1 MKALGQVLPM
11 QKGED
16 ITDLVLGASRVPRRA
31 RWLVPVLVAVG
42 VHVALVLSISR
53 EETGEHWA
61 LAAGARVAALLAER
75 EARPVELPPVP
86 PEPPKVEEPPRSEPV
101 ATAPTTKRN
110 PGRSKAQAPA
120 QAGQI
125 VAAVPTANQPID
137 FGDAFVVG
145 EGAVFAGGHTTSSG
159 TAKHKVEG
167 PVAAQPE
174 PPRAEAKTPD
184 LSKPL
189 SLSDPDW
196 TCPWPREADDMDID
210 QQIAIVK
217 VQVSAEGRCE
227 SVSVVRDPGHGF
239 GAQAARCAHEAA
251 FAPALDAR
259 GAPTR
264 GSAAIRV
271 RFVR

>member
-1 MKALGQVLPM
+1 M
-11 QKGED
+11 QKGD
-16 ITDLVLGASRVPRRA
+16 GLTDLVLGASRVPRRG
-31 RWLVPVLVAVG
+31 RWLVPALGAIG
-42 VHVALVLSISR
+42 AHVVLVLSLSR

-61 LAAGARVAALLAER
+61 LAAGARVGVLLAER
-75 EARPVELPPVP
+75 EARPVELPPP
-86 PEPPKVEEPPRSEPV
+86 RPEPPKVEEPPRSEPA
-101 ATAPTTKRN
+101 ATAPTTARRT

-120 QAGQI
+120 QAGQVI
-125 VAAVPTANQPID
+125 ASLPNANQPID
-137 FGDAFVVG
+137 LGDAFVVG
-145 EGAVFAGGHTTSSG
+145 EGAVFAGGRTTSSG
-159 TAKHKVEG
+159 TSKHKVEG
-167 PVAAQPE
+167 PVASQPV
-174 PPRAEAKTPD
+174 PRAPAETKAPD

-196 TCPWPREADDMDID
+196 TCPWPREADDMDVD

-239 GAQAARCAHEAA
+239 GAQAARCAREAA
-251 FAPALDAR
+251 FQPALDAR
-259 GAPTR
+259 GAPTG